1 MKPIQNLTGIYR
13 ISNDIVNIVKGNY
26 IDAFGFDSS
35 LATFTWNVEFD
46 GESYELV
53 FNLPKEW
60 KWVEDG
66 RKPGPYPF
74 NSNKGLGWVKSIINW
89 IDVKKI
95 VPRNEKGLPSDIARN
110 NFAWAVTKKIQR
122 YGYKGRHILEKSF
135 NDDKMAQYVD
145 DLAVEITKL
154 LSREVDEAIL
164 TIADDLTTMKVVS
177 HS

>member
-13 ISNDIVNIVKGNY
+13 ISSDIVNIVKGNY
-26 IDAFGFDSS
+26 IDAFGFDSP

-60 KWVEDG
+60 KWVEEG
-66 RKPGPYPF
+66 RAPGPRPF
-74 NSNKGLGWVKSIINW
+74 NSNKGLGWVNSIMSW

-95 VPRNEKGLPSDIARN
+95 APRNEKGLPSDIAKKN
-110 NFAWAVTKKIQR
+110 LAWAITKKIQR

-135 NDDKMAQYVD
+135 NDNEMDEMMD
-145 DLAVEITKL
+145 DLAVEITRL

-164 TIADDLTTMKVVS
+164 TIADGLKTMKVVS
-177 HS
+177 KQ